1 MNKED
6 FPILLNNK
14 NLVYLDSSAT
24 SLKPK
29 QVIDEINNYYNFYTA
44 NLHRGDYDNAITVNK
59 KVEETRVLVKEFL
72 NAKEENE
79 IIFTSGTTESLNMIV
94 FSFMK
99 YNLKEND
106 EVLLTKTEHASNVLP
121 WLVLEREIGIKVK
134 YIPLKENLTIDYEK
148 LEEIINDNTKV
159 ISIAH
164 ITNTV
169 GDIREINKIRDIINN
184 KNIYFVV
191 DGAQSAGHIKVD
203 VEESNID
210 FYAFSG
216 HKMYADTGV
225 GVLYAKKDLLE
236 KMRPFKYGGGMNDT
250 YTIEEYSLKQV
261 PYKFDAGT
269 VNISGIL
276 SLRAAVEYIN
286 NIGIENITN
295 YISNLS
301 NFLYENLK
309 NVKNIKIYNDNFRTG
324 IMIFNIDKVFSQDL
338 SLFLNKY
345 NICVRSGNH
354 CSKLLKDFILTSNT
368 CRVSLN
374 IYNTKEDILK
384 LVEVLNKQEEIYEN
398 II

>member
-6 FPILLNNK
+6 FPIFLNNK

-59 KVEETRVLVKEFL
+59 KVEETRVLVKGFL

-164 ITNTV
+164 ITNTI
-169 GDIREINKIRDIINN
+169 GDIRNLNKIRDIINN

-225 GVLYAKKDLLE
+225 GVLYAKKELLE

-276 SLRAAVEYIN
+276 SLKAAVEYIN
-286 NIGIENITN
+286 NIGIDNITN

-309 NVKNIKIYNDNFRTG
+309 NVKNIKIYNDNFHTG

-338 SLFLNKY
+338 SVFLNKY

-354 CSKLLKDFILTSNT
+354 CSKLLKDFILISNT

>member
-59 KVEETRVLVKEFL
+59 KVEETRVLVKGFL

-134 YIPLKENLTIDYEK
+134 YIPLKENLTVDYEK
-148 LEEIINDNTKV
+148 LEEIINNNTKV

-169 GDIREINKIRDIINN
+169 GDVREINKIRDIINN

-210 FYAFSG
+210 FYVFSG

-225 GVLYAKKDLLE
+225 GVLYAKKELLE

-276 SLRAAVEYIN
+276 SLRAAIIYIN
-286 NIGIENITN
+286 SIGIENITN

-309 NVKNIKIYNDNFRTG
+309 NIKNIKIYNDNFHTG

-338 SLFLNKY
+338 SVFLNKY

>member
-72 NAKEENE
+72 NAKQENE

-148 LEEIINDNTKV
+148 LKEIINDNTKV

-169 GDIREINKIRDIINN
+169 GDVREINKIRDIINN
-184 KNIYFVV
+184 NNIYFVV

-216 HKMYADTGV
+216 HKMYADTGI
-225 GVLYAKKDLLE
+225 GVLYAKKELLE

-276 SLRAAVEYIN
+276 SLKAAVEYIN
-286 NIGIENITN
+286 NIGIDNITN

-301 NFLYENLK
+301 NFLYKNLK
-309 NVKNIKIYNDNFRTG
+309 NVKNIKIYNDNFHTG

-338 SLFLNKY
+338 SVFLNKY

-384 LVEVLNKQEEIYEN
+384 LVEALNKQEEIYKN

>member
-6 FPILLNNK
+6 FPIFLNNK

-148 LEEIINDNTKV
+148 LKEIINDNTKV

-169 GDIREINKIRDIINN
+169 GDVREINKIRDIINN

-225 GVLYAKKDLLE
+225 GVLYAKKELLE

-276 SLRAAVEYIN
+276 SLKAAVEYIN
-286 NIGIENITN
+286 NIGIDNITN

-309 NVKNIKIYNDNFRTG
+309 NVKNIKIYNDNFHTG

-338 SLFLNKY
+338 SVFLNKY

-354 CSKLLKDFILTSNT
+354 CSKLLKNFILTSNT

-384 LVEVLNKQEEIYEN
+384 LVEALNKQEEIYEN

>member
-6 FPILLNNK
+6 FPIFLNNK

-148 LEEIINDNTKV
+148 LKEIINDNTKV

-169 GDIREINKIRDIINN
+169 GDVREINKIRDIINN

-276 SLRAAVEYIN
+276 SLRAAIIYIN
-286 NIGIENITN
+286 SIGIENITN

-309 NVKNIKIYNDNFRTG
+309 NIKNIKIYNDNFHTG

-338 SLFLNKY
+338 SVFLNKY

>member
-6 FPILLNNK
+6 FPIFLNNK

-59 KVEETRVLVKEFL
+59 KVEETRVLVKGFL

-121 WLVLEREIGIKVK
+121 WFVLEREIGIKVK

-148 LEEIINDNTKV
+148 LKEIINDNTKV

-169 GDIREINKIRDIINN
+169 GDVREIN
-184 KNIYFVV
+184 
-191 DGAQSAGHIKVD
+191 
-203 VEESNID
+203 
-210 FYAFSG
+210 
-216 HKMYADTGV
+216 
-225 GVLYAKKDLLE
+225 
-236 KMRPFKYGGGMNDT
+236 
-250 YTIEEYSLKQV
+250 
-261 PYKFDAGT
+261 
-269 VNISGIL
+269 
-276 SLRAAVEYIN
+276 
-286 NIGIENITN
+286 
-295 YISNLS
+295 
-301 NFLYENLK
+301 
-309 NVKNIKIYNDNFRTG
+309 
-324 IMIFNIDKVFSQDL
+324 
-338 SLFLNKY
+338 
-345 NICVRSGNH
+345 
-354 CSKLLKDFILTSNT
+354 
-368 CRVSLN
+368 
-374 IYNTKEDILK
+374 
-384 LVEVLNKQEEIYEN
+384 
-398 II
+398 

>member
-6 FPILLNNK
+6 FPIFLNNK

-59 KVEETRVLVKEFL
+59 KVEETRVLVKGFL

-169 GDIREINKIRDIINN
+169 GDVREINKIRDIINN

-225 GVLYAKKDLLE
+225 GVLYAKKELLE

-276 SLRAAVEYIN
+276 SLRAAIIYIN
-286 NIGIENITN
+286 SIGIENITN

-309 NVKNIKIYNDNFRTG
+309 NIKNIKIYNDNFHTG

-338 SLFLNKY
+338 SVFLNKY

>member
-6 FPILLNNK
+6 FPIFLNNK

-148 LEEIINDNTKV
+148 LKEIINDNTKV

-169 GDIREINKIRDIINN
+169 GDVREINKIRDIINN

-276 SLRAAVEYIN
+276 SLRAAIVYIN
-286 NIGIENITN
+286 SIGIENITN

-309 NVKNIKIYNDNFRTG
+309 NIKNIKIYNDNFHTG

-338 SLFLNKY
+338 SVFLNKY

>member
-59 KVEETRVLVKEFL
+59 KVEETRVLVKGFL

-169 GDIREINKIRDIINN
+169 GDVREINKIRDIINN

-225 GVLYAKKDLLE
+225 GVLYAKKELLE

-276 SLRAAVEYIN
+276 SLRAAIIYIN
-286 NIGIENITN
+286 SIGIKNITN

-309 NVKNIKIYNDNFRTG
+309 NIKNIKIYNDNFHTG

-338 SLFLNKY
+338 SVFLNKY

-368 CRVSLN
+368 CRISLN

>member
-59 KVEETRVLVKEFL
+59 KVEETRVLVKGFL

-169 GDIREINKIRDIINN
+169 GDVREINKIRDIINN

-225 GVLYAKKDLLE
+225 GVLYAKKELLE

-276 SLRAAVEYIN
+276 SLKAAVEYIN
-286 NIGIENITN
+286 NIGIDNITN

-309 NVKNIKIYNDNFRTG
+309 NVKNIKIYNDNFHTG

-338 SLFLNKY
+338 SVFLNKY

>member
-6 FPILLNNK
+6 FPIFLNNK

-148 LEEIINDNTKV
+148 LKEIINDNTKV

-169 GDIREINKIRDIINN
+169 GDVREINKIRDIINN

-276 SLRAAVEYIN
+276 SLRAAIIYIN
-286 NIGIENITN
+286 SIGIENITN

-309 NVKNIKIYNDNFRTG
+309 NIKNIKIYNDNFHTG

-338 SLFLNKY
+338 SVFLNKY

-354 CSKLLKDFILTSNT
+354 CSKLLKDFILISNT